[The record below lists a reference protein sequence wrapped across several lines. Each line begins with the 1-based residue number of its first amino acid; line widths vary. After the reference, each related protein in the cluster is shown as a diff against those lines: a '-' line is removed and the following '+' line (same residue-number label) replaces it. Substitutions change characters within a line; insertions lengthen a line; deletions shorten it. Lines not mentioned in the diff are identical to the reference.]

1 MSSTKYSRVASYEL
15 EDGRN
20 TSDYN
25 EESYRSANSS
35 ISRWRPRSLLTG
47 PRWLR
52 DKSSQHKKAFRLG
65 LVLFVVLVLSALI
78 VLPNAPDLPALPTFH
93 EGEFDACPRLLGE
106 AESGAQGLGGPSDSK
121 QSTGDQSEWAEVM
134 MPSQLIE
141 LVEHGKPLPR
151 LLIHQSWKTRDLP
164 SRFQKWSNDW
174 RRIHGKRWTYVLW
187 TDEDNRQLV
196 EKFYPEYLETYNNL
210 PREIFRADMIRNI
223 YMHKFGGV
231 YGDLDLIPLG
241 PIDKHITQFL
251 AHDEDAK
258 PIAFVGHMGEDNFE
272 HSIPNAFFAATKP
285 GHPFFY
291 KPLDYVVKHQNEPAF
306 NREPEKLTGPV
317 ALRACVKEW
326 QASEGKTHE
335 LRVLENGKI
344 YPLNWSG
351 APKLNWCLCRTHSPW
366 FNEGKCNALYEN
378 TAWTITYWT
387 HSWS

>member
-78 VLPNAPDLPALPTFH
+78 VLPNAPDLPALPTFN

-210 PREIFRADMIRNI
+210 PREIFRADM
-223 YMHKFGGV
+223 
-231 YGDLDLIPLG
+231 
-241 PIDKHITQFL
+241 
-251 AHDEDAK
+251 
-258 PIAFVGHMGEDNFE
+258 
-272 HSIPNAFFAATKP
+272 
-285 GHPFFY
+285 
-291 KPLDYVVKHQNEPAF
+291 
-306 NREPEKLTGPV
+306 
-317 ALRACVKEW
+317 
-326 QASEGKTHE
+326 
-335 LRVLENGKI
+335 
-344 YPLNWSG
+344 
-351 APKLNWCLCRTHSPW
+351 
-366 FNEGKCNALYEN
+366 
-378 TAWTITYWT
+378 
-387 HSWS
+387 